1 MGTKTIEKERG
12 RSMKRVRCPKCDSFI
27 TFDETQ
33 YQEGQQLIFQC
44 ENCSKQ
50 FAIRLGVSKLR
61 ATQREEQLN
70 EEENAEEQGSIVVVE
85 NCFHYK
91 QVIPLH
97 MGDNVFGRKVLGT
110 SINCPI
116 DTVDPSVDTK
126 HCIIRVQRNKRG
138 DLQYILRDAPSNTGT
153 FYMNDILKDQDRIR
167 LEEGSIITIGAT
179 TLILRTAK
187 DEDASN

>member
-1 MGTKTIEKERG
+1 
-12 RSMKRVRCPKCDSFI
+12 MKRVRCPKCDSFI

-116 DTVDPSVDTK
+116 GTVDPSVDTK